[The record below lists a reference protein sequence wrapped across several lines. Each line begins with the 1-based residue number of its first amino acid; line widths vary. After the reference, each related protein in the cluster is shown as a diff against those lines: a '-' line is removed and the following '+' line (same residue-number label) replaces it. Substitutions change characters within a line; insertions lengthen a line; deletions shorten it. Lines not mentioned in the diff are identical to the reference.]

1 MIRCFLC
8 HTIVSS
14 EPAMIDCP
22 GCGARF
28 AGAGYDPDKLRAEA
42 AAMIGQRRVA
52 IVRGRVTGPAGWSLD
67 IHGLRAAASRWER
80 GICLPR
86 LFRKVPARLICWPA
100 KIAAAQTGT
109 LPRRVALGGI
119 ARAGEA
125 DALIDF
131 AEHFSGLFGRMAFV
145 IDGSTAE
152 AAIIRQ
158 RLEQAA
164 AGRCEI
170 AVSASPLNGDFGAQR
185 NRVQALA
192 GLPWVLQ
199 LDTDERPDPEL
210 IRNLGAIV
218 ADADRWGSRII
229 AFPRINLVDDVPSAF
244 YPDVQYRL
252 VRVDV
257 RFARKVHET
266 PLEGIHWRDIQL
278 TLAGRIEHR
287 LSSERVRAR
296 SLQYETIA
304 RGGSKPDDERLL
316 LTPAPEGYPGD

>member
-1 MIRCFLC
+1 M
-8 HTIVSS
+8 VSP
-14 EPAMIDCP
+14 EPAVIDCP

-28 AGAGYDPDKLRAEA
+28 PSAGYEPDRLRAEA
-42 AAMIGQRRVA
+42 AAMVHADRIM
-52 IVRGRVTGPAGWSLD
+52 ITSGRVKGATGWSLD

-80 GICLPR
+80 VVRLPR
-86 LFRKVPARLICWPA
+86 LFRKIPTRLINWPARIEAMDNRATP
-100 KIAAAQTGT
+100 I
-109 LPRRVALGGI
+109 RVALGGI

-125 DALIDF
+125 DALVGF
-131 AEHFSGLFGRMAFV
+131 AEQFSSLFGCMAFV
-145 IDGSTAE
+145 IDGSEADTARVRE
-152 AAIIRQ
+152 

-164 AGRCEI
+164 AGRCDI

-192 GLPWVLQ
+192 GLPWILH
-199 LDTDERPDPEL
+199 LDTDERPDSAL

-218 ADADRWGSRII
+218 ADADHWCNRII

-252 VRVDV
+252 VRADI

-266 PLEGIHWRDIQL
+266 PLEGVHWRDVQT

-287 LSSERVRAR
+287 LSSGRVRAR
-296 SLQYETIA
+296 SVQYEAIVQ
-304 RGGSKPDDERLL
+304 GGGKPHDERLL
-316 LTPAPEGYPGD
+316 LLPAVDGDLPD